1 MDKILEILGFSV
13 GLLYLWWEYHA
24 DWKLWY
30 ASMVMPAISMWI
42 YFSKGIYADF
52 AINIYYLAIAVYG
65 YVVWTRGHKKAAES
79 EFLEESEE
87 SERSEKSEK
96 SEESGKSERS
106 ERSERSE
113 KSEKSEKSDHSY
125 KAATLAITNIPG
137 KMLAACIGVFFLL
150 WVVLYLI
157 LNYLTDS
164 TVPIPDAF
172 TTALSIVGMWML
184 ARKYLQQ
191 WIAWILVDAV
201 CACLYWYKGI
211 PLYGILYALYT
222 VIAFFGYRKWLRLM
236 HAEKSAS
243 SC

>member
-1 MDKILEILGFSV
+1 MGLDKILEILGFTV

-52 AINIYYLAIAVYG
+52 AINIYYLVIAVYG
-65 YVVWTRGHKKAAES
+65 YIVWTRGHKANSADKRIAENDENADIADNS
-79 EFLEESEE
+79 KHLPIS
-87 SERSEKSEK
+87 
-96 SEESGKSERS
+96 
-106 ERSERSE
+106 
-113 KSEKSEKSDHSY
+113 
-125 KAATLAITNIPG
+125 NIPG
-137 KMLAACIGVFFLL
+137 RMLAACVGIFLLL
-150 WVVLYLI
+150 WVGLYLI

-191 WIAWILVDAV
+191 WIVWILVDAV

-211 PLYGILYALYT
+211 PLYCILYAIYT
-222 VIAFFGYRKWLRLM
+222 VIAFFGYRKWHRLM
-236 HAEKSAS
+236 HAQ
-243 SC
+243 

>member
-1 MDKILEILGFSV
+1 MPIDKILEILGFSI

-24 DWKLWY
+24 DRRMWY

-52 AINIYYLAIAVYG
+52 AINIYYLVIAIYG
-65 YVVWTRGHKKAAES
+65 FIVWTRGHNKTAKSDSS
-79 EFLEESEE
+79 EF
-87 SERSEKSEK
+87 
-96 SEESGKSERS
+96 
-106 ERSERSE
+106 
-113 KSEKSEKSDHSY
+113 SDNPTTRQHENLTTPITSIPPRMLF
-125 KAATLAITNIPG
+125 ACVAVFLA
-137 KMLAACIGVFFLL
+137 L
-150 WVVLYLI
+150 WVGLYLI

-201 CACLYWYKGI
+201 CTCLYWYKGI
-211 PLYGILYALYT
+211 PLYAILYAIYT

-236 HAEKSAS
+236 HQQETSR
-243 SC
+243 